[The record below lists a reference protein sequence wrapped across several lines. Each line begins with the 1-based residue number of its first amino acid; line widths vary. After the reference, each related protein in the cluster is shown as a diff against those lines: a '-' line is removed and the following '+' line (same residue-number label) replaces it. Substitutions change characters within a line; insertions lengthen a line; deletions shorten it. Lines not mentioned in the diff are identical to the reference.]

1 MNLYFRLF
9 FLLLR
14 LTRVAKR
21 GVLDDS
27 RVAFR
32 VMPNDCDINL
42 HMNNG
47 RYLSFMDLGR
57 VHLIVQLGLLATV
70 FRNRWKPV
78 LAAAEI
84 NFIRALRPLQKFEL
98 VTRVVTWDDKYV
110 YMEQLFE
117 ARGVLC
123 AHAFVKGLFLGDEG
137 RVSNAAVL
145 AMLGHQAPPP
155 PMPEELRIWAELG
168 NAKKQRADDVSGGT
182 ASAGTDWRC
191 RWCRS
196 T

>member
-1 MNLYFRLF
+1 MNLYLRLLL
-9 FLLLR
+9 LLLR
-14 LTRVAKR
+14 LARVKKR

-32 VMPNDCDINL
+32 VMPNDCDVNF

-57 VHLIVQLGLLATV
+57 VHLIVQIGLSGAV

-84 NFIRALRPLQKFEL
+84 NFIRALHPLQKFEL

-123 AHAFVKGLFLGDEG
+123 AHAFVKGLFLGAEG
-137 RVSNAAVL
+137 LVNNSEVV
-145 AMLGHQAPPP
+145 AMLGHRAPPP
-155 PMPEELRIWAELG
+155 PMPEELRIWVELG
-168 NAKKQRADDVSGGT
+168 NAKKQRADEL
-182 ASAGTDWRC
+182 
-191 RWCRS
+191 
-196 T
+196 